1 MKSMRRMSVL
11 GGIVFSIVVMG
22 SWNTTWAQNLAI
34 SQGVAILISDDNE
47 SISAY
52 CAETGKWITQ
62 KVSPA
67 EGEVIAPALS
77 GKIAYCQVGDKLY
90 AFSAQTGEWGQ
101 LELDSKENLG
111 FRISDSFIVAHNKN
125 QLHGFA
131 ASKGVWKTI
140 DIKPAPVAEKQ
151 LSSSDILENAG
162 YVAGA
167 AFFTINN
174 HLYAFSGITGNW
186 DSINFKNGK

>member
-11 GGIVFSIVVMG
+11 GGIVFSVVVMT

-52 CAETGKWITQ
+52 CTETGKWITQ

-67 EGEVIAPALS
+67 KGEVIVPSVLRKMAC
-77 GKIAYCQVGDKLY
+77 CQVGDKLY

-101 LELDSKENLG
+101 LELDSKEKVNIE
-111 FRISDSFIVAHNKN
+111 ISASFIIAHNKN

-140 DIKPAPVAEKQ
+140 DIKLAPFAEKQ
-151 LSSSDILENAG
+151 TSSSDFMENAA
-162 YVAGA
+162 YVADA

-174 HLYAFSGITGNW
+174 HLYAFSGLTGNW